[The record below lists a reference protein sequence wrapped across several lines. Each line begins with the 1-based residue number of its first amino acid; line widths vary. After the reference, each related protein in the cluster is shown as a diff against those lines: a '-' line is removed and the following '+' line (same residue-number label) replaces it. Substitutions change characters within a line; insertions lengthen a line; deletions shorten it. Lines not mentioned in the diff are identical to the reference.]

1 MPLAPGLALVT
12 GGTGFV
18 GSAVVRAL
26 LQAGHSVRVLARP
39 SSDRTNLAGLEVE
52 IAPGA
57 MEDPKSLADAAA
69 GCRYVFHVAADYR
82 LWVPDPAAMFHANVD
97 GTRSLMAAALDA
109 GVERIVHTSSVATIG
124 LVADGIA
131 DEDTPSR
138 LADMIGPYKQSKFEA
153 ETAVRA
159 LVAERGL
166 DAVIVNPSTPAGPRD
181 RRPTPTGRVILEAAR
196 GHMPGFVDTG
206 LNIVHVDDVAA
217 GHLLAA
223 ERGRAGER
231 YILGGENLALAEIL
245 AAAAARAGKRPPR
258 LHVPYPVAATAAI
271 VAELTARLT
280 GREPLTTRDGVRMAK
295 KKMYFSSAKATREL
309 GYRPRPA
316 LDAIADAVDWFA
328 ANGYLG

>member
-1 MPLAPGLALVT
+1 
-12 GGTGFV
+12 
-18 GSAVVRAL
+18 
-26 LQAGHSVRVLARP
+26 
-39 SSDRTNLAGLEVE
+39 
-52 IAPGA
+52 
-57 MEDPKSLADAAA
+57 
-69 GCRYVFHVAADYR
+69 
-82 LWVPDPAAMFHANVD
+82 
-97 GTRSLMAAALDA
+97 
-109 GVERIVHTSSVATIG
+109 
-124 LVADGIA
+124 
-131 DEDTPSR
+131 
-138 LADMIGPYKQSKFEA
+138 
-153 ETAVRA
+153 
-159 LVAERGL
+159 
-166 DAVIVNPSTPAGPRD
+166 
-181 RRPTPTGRVILEAAR
+181 
-196 GHMPGFVDTG
+196 MPGFVDTG